1 MRSRDNVSNDDER
14 TNNINTRTDTND
26 LHRPFLPVTSHTYSI
41 SPEEV
46 LRSGGGMTTLH
57 N

>member
-46 LRSGGGMTTLH
+46 LRSGGVV
-57 N
+57 